1 MRTWKAR
8 PRGDPVPEY
17 EDRAARKPWEEGH
30 TCTPLDCFRAF
41 FTLEMEDLILEAM
54 KLYPDVAIGRG
65 RPPWWP
71 RGNQWPPATLDGK
84 ISREDLRK
92 TMAIMIE
99 AGVRKTGNMDK
110 AYNGDREA
118 QVPTFKDKMS
128 YRHFKRVLRG
138 LHCTPSAETTA
149 RVQNNFDDWHPPA
162 CVAQEKTWTFMELF
176 RKQCLTVMCPG
187 KELSLDEA
195 TAAYNGNM
203 CKMKFIQKHKPSNGM
218 KVYCACTSTGP
229 ERPAGYLAN
238 FAWVG
243 HADGSDKL
251 SVSQYVLRVLSPLRG
266 NFHHVYFDNLFTSF
280 KLLKHLKEEFQIYA
294 CGTLRGGQGRL
305 SQAHRDAGAD
315 ARGMPLQWKSNESM
329 KEWAKKPKGTIETRW
344 DEATGITVYYHV
356 DTKPYKLMSSIHGH
370 ARGIMQRRKRSAA
383 GTQRHEAP
391 VASLHYNDRMGGVDL
406 FDQFRERRSTYIRSK
421 KWWRVMFAFVL
432 DSAMSNAYLLYCELW
447 GRPGQTRRGNKKD
460 RTDFHCALVRGLCE
474 GAGAEKTITFRA
486 RRGRGRPRAPDM
498 PSLPTQ
504 PSNEVRMRRGKRQGD
519 RPLPEHRCRVQAV
532 RKGDVWRH
540 CMRCRWYK
548 DAKRT
553 GIVRK
558 TKAFCASCGVPL
570 CENCFEYWHGG
581 EWMPEGWQSCHGSHS
596 ADPGIPV
603 ART

>member
-1 MRTWKAR
+1 M
-8 PRGDPVPEY
+8 
-17 EDRAARKPWEEGH
+17 
-30 TCTPLDCFRAF
+30 DCFRAF

-92 TMAIMIE
+92 TMA
-99 AGVRKTGNMDK
+99 
-110 AYNGDREA
+110 
-118 QVPTFKDKMS
+118 
-128 YRHFKRVLRG
+128 
-138 LHCTPSAETTA
+138 
-149 RVQNNFDDWHPPA
+149 
-162 CVAQEKTWTFMELF
+162 
-176 RKQCLTVMCPG
+176 
-187 KELSLDEA
+187 
-195 TAAYNGNM
+195 
-203 CKMKFIQKHKPSNGM
+203 
-218 KVYCACTSTGP
+218 
-229 ERPAGYLAN
+229 
-238 FAWVG
+238 
-243 HADGSDKL
+243 
-251 SVSQYVLRVLSPLRG
+251 
-266 NFHHVYFDNLFTSF
+266 
-280 KLLKHLKEEFQIYA
+280 
-294 CGTLRGGQGRL
+294 
-305 SQAHRDAGAD
+305 
-315 ARGMPLQWKSNESM
+315 
-329 KEWAKKPKGTIETRW
+329 
-344 DEATGITVYYHV
+344 
-356 DTKPYKLMSSIHGH
+356 
-370 ARGIMQRRKRSAA
+370 
-383 GTQRHEAP
+383 
-391 VASLHYNDRMGGVDL
+391 
-406 FDQFRERRSTYIRSK
+406 
-421 KWWRVMFAFVL
+421 
-432 DSAMSNAYLLYCELW
+432 
-447 GRPGQTRRGNKKD
+447 
-460 RTDFHCALVRGLCE
+460 
-474 GAGAEKTITFRA
+474 ITFRA